1 MKAHHSWGHVMT
13 RVMCGSFQ
21 LTNHNVLFQHP
32 WPRGLWAKAFD
43 TSSAGEKEGKRV
55 KGERVNAEALA
66 SGFCSP
72 LAGRVVRNRRPPD
85 GTPDGGTGSWQ
96 NRVSGME
103 RGGGGG
109 G

>member
-1 MKAHHSWGHVMT
+1 
-13 RVMCGSFQ
+13 MCGSFQ

-43 TSSAGEKEGKRV
+43 TSSAGEKEGKRAASAAS
-55 KGERVNAEALA
+55 GPASTSMHLLLADPPALA